1 MKSKKIIYGII
12 TIIIIIGV
20 IAINIL
26 IPAPNPTNND
36 TTEEDNTT
44 QEEEKTKGTLYK
56 YNIEDFDY
64 SNISTQIYSIT
75 VTTVGGGT
83 GKALINLYPEDNSC
97 FYQISISD
105 ERGSNVSNS
114 TNCSYSIEG
123 NILTITTDFQNIYNP
138 STYYSSMGY
147 TSNISYEYNHITTAE
162 ILENWKGIIM
172 QAIEGPYH
180 FWYIYMMIG
189 VYLLI
194 PFLRR
199 ITENKTLMEVFII
212 LFLVFEF
219 LTNYGPVLPVIGT
232 TIDEVL
238 GYASFHFTLGYTGYF
253 VAGYYFHKFSVS
265 KRLEIIL
272 YIFGIIF
279 LFGAGGLCF
288 FTSINDSIGFN
299 ITSYLLPNVAI
310 ESFAIYTFFVKR
322 VSKWNFKP
330 FVKYTIE
337 KISDYSSGIY
347 YIHALSLA
355 LIDWLGLSP
364 TILSPFIMVPTMT
377 FLAVIISMIVVWF
390 IRKIPGWGM
399 KIT

>member
-1 MKSKKIIYGII
+1 MKKNIKLATREIELDLLRILAMLAVIVVHIGAGETYILSHTDINWKILTFFGAVMTWQIPCFVMVSGRFFLDPERTVTVKRIFNAIIRLCIAFVVWDLIY
-12 TIIIIIGV
+12 
-20 IAINIL
+20 
-26 IPAPNPTNND
+26 
-36 TTEEDNTT
+36 
-44 QEEEKTKGTLYK
+44 
-56 YNIEDFDY
+56 
-64 SNISTQIYSIT
+64 QIYYI
-75 VTTVGGGT
+75 
-83 GKALINLYPEDNSC
+83 
-97 FYQISISD
+97 IS
-105 ERGSNVSNS
+105 G
-114 TNCSYSIEG
+114 SYSD
-123 NILTITTDFQNIYNP
+123 L
-138 STYYSSMGY
+138 
-147 TSNISYEYNHITTAE
+147 
-162 ILENWKGIIM
+162 NWKGIIM
-172 QAIEGPYH
+172 QAVEGPYH

-199 ITENKTLMEVFII
+199 ITENKTLMEVFIL

-279 LFGAGGLCF
+279 LFGTGGLCS

-330 FVKYTIE
+330 FVKYAIE
-337 KISDYSSGIY
+337 KISNYSSGIY
-347 YIHALSLA
+347 YVHALSLM
-355 LIDWLGLSP
+355 LIKWCGFSP
-364 TILSPFIMVPTMT
+364 IILSPFIMVPIMT
-377 FLAVIISMIVVWF
+377 LLVVIISGIVVWL
-390 IRKIPGWGM
+390 IRKIPRFGI